1 MEAEQ
6 NMIKV
11 NDNYGK
17 LQGSYL
23 FSEIA
28 RRVDA
33 YTAQNPDKELIRLG
47 IGDVTRPL
55 APAVIK
61 AMEAAVEEMSV
72 RAGFRGYG
80 PEQGY
85 DFLRNAIA
93 GEYAERGVKID
104 ADEVF
109 VSDGSECDTGNIGDI
124 LGSDNK
130 VAITDPVYPVYV
142 DTNVMAGRT
151 GEFNPGTGRFDGLT
165 YLVTDAANG
174 FVPDV
179 PSDDVDVLYLCCPN
193 NPTGTTLTKS
203 QLKVYVD
210 WANKNGS
217 LILFD
222 GAYERFITSPDVPH
236 SIYEV
241 DGARTCAIEFRSFS
255 KTAGF
260 TGTRCAYT
268 IVPKELEGRDSSG
281 KPVKLAPLWNR
292 RHTTKFNG
300 VSYIVQ
306 RAAEAVFSPE
316 GKAQVD
322 ETIAYYLNNAKIIK
336 EGLANLGLEAYGG
349 VDSPYIWLKTPVASS
364 WDFFD
369 KLLSEAGVV
378 GTPGAGF
385 GVAGEGYFRLTAF
398 NTEENTRAAIQKLA
412 DLKL

>member
-1 MEAEQ
+1 
-6 NMIKV
+6 MIRV

-33 YTAQNPDKELIRLG
+33 YTAANPDKELIRLG

-61 AMEAAVEEMSV
+61 AMQDAVEEMSV
-72 RAGFRGYG
+72 RASFRGYG

-85 DFLRNAIA
+85 DFLREAIA
-93 GEYAERGVKID
+93 ANDYAPRGVKLDKSEI
-104 ADEVF
+104 F
-109 VSDGSECDTGNIGDI
+109 VSDGSKCDTGNIGDI
-124 LGSDNK
+124 LSANCK

-151 GEFNPGTGRFDGLT
+151 GDFNPETGRFDGLT

-174 FVPDV
+174 FVPDL
-179 PSDDVDVLYLCCPN
+179 PGDDVDVLYLCYPN

-222 GAYERFITSPDVPH
+222 GAYERFITDPEVPH
-236 SIYEV
+236 SIYEI
-241 DGARTCAIEFRSFS
+241 DGARSCAIEFRSFS

-268 IVPKELEGRDSSG
+268 VVPKELEGRDSSG
-281 KPVKLAPLWNR
+281 KAVKLGALWNR

-300 VSYIVQ
+300 VSYVVQ
-306 RAAEAVFSPE
+306 RAAEAIYTPE

-322 ETIAYYLNNAKIIK
+322 ETVEYYLRNAKMIL
-336 EGLANLGLEAYGG
+336 EGLKKLGLNVYGG
-349 VDSPYIWLKTPVASS
+349 VNSPYIWLKTPIASS

-398 NTEENTRAAIQKLA
+398 NTEENTKKAIEKFA
-412 DLKL
+412 SLKL

>member
-1 MEAEQ
+1 
-6 NMIKV
+6 MIRV

-33 YTAQNPDKELIRLG
+33 YTAANPDKELIRLG

-61 AMEAAVEEMSV
+61 AMQDAVEEMSV
-72 RAGFRGYG
+72 RASFRGYG

-85 DFLRNAIA
+85 DFLREAIA
-93 GEYAERGVKID
+93 ANDYAPLGVKLD
-104 ADEVF
+104 KDEIF
-109 VSDGSECDTGNIGDI
+109 VSDGSKCDTGNIGDI
-124 LGSDNK
+124 LSANCK

-151 GEFNPGTGRFDGLT
+151 GDFNPETGRFDGLT

-174 FVPDV
+174 FVPDL
-179 PSDDVDVLYLCCPN
+179 PGDDVDVLYLCYPN

-222 GAYERFITSPDVPH
+222 GAYERFITDPEVPH
-236 SIYEV
+236 SIYEI
-241 DGARTCAIEFRSFS
+241 DGARSCAIEFRSFS

-268 IVPKELEGRDSSG
+268 VVPKELEGRDSSG
-281 KPVKLAPLWNR
+281 KAVKLGALWNR

-300 VSYIVQ
+300 VSYVVQ
-306 RAAEAVFSPE
+306 RAAEAIYTPE

-322 ETIAYYLNNAKIIK
+322 ETVEYYLRNAKMIL
-336 EGLANLGLEAYGG
+336 EGLKKLGLNVYGG
-349 VDSPYIWLKTPVASS
+349 VNSPYIWLKTPIASS

-398 NTEENTRAAIQKLA
+398 NTEENTKKAIEKFA
-412 DLKL
+412 SLKL

>member
-1 MEAEQ
+1 M
-6 NMIKV
+6 
-11 NDNYGK
+11 
-17 LQGSYL
+17 
-23 FSEIA
+23 
-28 RRVDA
+28 
-33 YTAQNPDKELIRLG
+33 
-47 IGDVTRPL
+47 
-55 APAVIK
+55 
-61 AMEAAVEEMSV
+61 
-72 RAGFRGYG
+72 
-80 PEQGY
+80 
-85 DFLRNAIA
+85 
-93 GEYAERGVKID
+93 
-104 ADEVF
+104 
-109 VSDGSECDTGNIGDI
+109 
-124 LGSDNK
+124 
-130 VAITDPVYPVYV
+130 
-142 DTNVMAGRT
+142 
-151 GEFNPGTGRFDGLT
+151 
-165 YLVTDAANG
+165 
-174 FVPDV
+174 
-179 PSDDVDVLYLCCPN
+179 
-193 NPTGTTLTKS
+193 
-203 QLKVYVD
+203 YVD